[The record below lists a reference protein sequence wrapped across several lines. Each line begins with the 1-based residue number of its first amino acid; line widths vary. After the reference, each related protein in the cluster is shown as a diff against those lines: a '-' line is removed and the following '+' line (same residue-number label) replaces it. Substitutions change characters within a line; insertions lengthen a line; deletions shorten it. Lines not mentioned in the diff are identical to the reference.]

1 MSALLPPNASA
12 LERALAE
19 ASTFDLPVDLPRLRD
34 VDRCPPELLPWLA
47 WSLHVDGWDNTASVE
62 EKRELIRLSVL
73 LHQKKG
79 TPWALERA
87 LATLGLEVEVI
98 DQARQR
104 ARYAELAPD
113 RLDGTW
119 SLDASRHIRPLE
131 LAARL
136 PQLQHWAQFI
146 VRTNLASLGLAERVE
161 RLAALVE
168 EWKPARAWPLFI
180 FWLAFELQ
188 APSQAA
194 SMLRLDKRIE
204 ARYPWCG
211 RVVSDR
217 APARWSLGR
226 EARPV
231 TLAQPFGAFRLG
243 ERRGGAAWHLHG
255 CRIASQT
262 LMRST
267 LEASA
272 YRLPALA
279 EPDRRLNGSWRL
291 GGRAAELLGHT
302 QIASSSQIA
311 VAPALELVPRT
322 AVDLVYPATS
332 ATLAR
337 RVRLSAWRRLDGR
350 WALGAAAQ
358 ARPFGFRMGRDR
370 TLPID
375 TATTLVAQASTCAT
389 PERLGGQALRLATVR
404 RRLDGRWALGA
415 EQRLGRFRLDGRR
428 LRARRFTRHRRLGQ
442 FALGP
447 VRRLRLNGGWQVGG
461 PARPT
466 FTFHIV
472 KETSHG

>member
-12 LERALAE
+12 LERALAK

-62 EKRELIRLSVL
+62 EKRSMIRLSVL

-119 SLDASRHIRPLE
+119 PLDASRRIRPLE

-161 RLAALVE
+161 RLATLVE
-168 EWKPARAWPLFI
+168 EWKPARSWPLFI

-188 APSQAA
+188 APSQAT
-194 SMLRLDKRIE
+194 SVLHLDQRIE
-204 ARYPWCG
+204 SRYPWCG

-217 APARWSLGR
+217 AATRWSLGR
-226 EARPV
+226 EFQWV
-231 TLAQPFGAFRLG
+231 TLAQPFGTFRLG
-243 ERRGGAAWHLHG
+243 ERRGNGAWRLHG
-255 CRIASQT
+255 CRIASQAG
-262 LMRST
+262 MQSAA
-267 LEASA
+267 EASV
-272 YRLPALA
+272 YRLPVLA

-291 GGRAAELLGHT
+291 GGRAAEILGHIR
-302 QIASSSQIA
+302 IAASAQVA
-311 VAPALELVPRT
+311 VEPALELVPRT
-322 AVDLVYPATS
+322 VVELVYPATPAS
-332 ATLAR
+332 LAT
-337 RVRLSAWRRLDGR
+337 RVRLEAWRRLDGR
-350 WALGAAAQ
+350 WAVGAADQ

-375 TATTLVAQASTCAT
+375 TATTLVARASACAT
-389 PERLGGQALRLATVR
+389 PERLGSQALRLSTIQ
-404 RRLDGRWALGA
+404 RRLDGHWALGA
-415 EQRLGRFRLDGRR
+415 EQRLGRFRLDGCR

-447 VRRLRLNGGWQVGG
+447 VRRLRLNGGWQIGG
-461 PARPT
+461 PAQPT
-466 FTFHIV
+466 FTFHIT
-472 KETSHG
+472 KESTHG